1 MLLALTLIASLSSV
15 HTTSYDISYPVYEL
29 EEIDDRQDFTKLK
42 DFLFKI
48 NEANRLVYDS
58 CEIIDEKSGL
68 FQTQSKPHCLYNVSY
83 LNKSEIVVFGYSDSV
98 RTFLISEK
106 KTMCDKE
113 DILCGR
119 LTIIVKLLDLINSA
133 IHIALNNAEHLW
145 VNLDI
150 LDFYD
155 LFNLYK
161 VSVSNIELLTNITL
175 QKQKANIILSI
186 EKNKLRNQIK
196 NARIINI
203 ENTIYTYFAKPLKDT
218 TVFLGDTIGTT
229 LGATINST
237 IHNTIPE
244 IDTSYKIISGI
255 LLLLGVYIKVFK

>member
-1 MLLALTLIASLSSV
+1 MFIILTLLISITNTHS
-15 HTTSYDISYPVYEL
+15 TPYDINYPVYEI
-29 EEIDDRQDFTKLK
+29 EKIDDKKEFTNLK

-58 CEIIDEKSGL
+58 CEIIDEPGGIFHSH
-68 FQTQSKPHCLYNVSY
+68 TKPICLYNVSY
-83 LNKSEIVVFGYSDSV
+83 LNKSDIIIFGYPKNIRD
-98 RTFLISEK
+98 FLISERK
-106 KTMCDKE
+106 YMCDKE
-113 DILCGR
+113 NIMCGR

-133 IHIALNNAEHLW
+133 VYIAINNAEHIW
-145 VNLDI
+145 VNLEI

-161 VSVSNIELLTNITL
+161 LSVSNIELLTNITL

-196 NARIINI
+196 NERILNI

-218 TVFLGDTIGTT
+218 TVFLGNTIGST

-244 IDTSYKIISGI
+244 IDISYKIILGM
-255 LLLLGVYIKVFK
+255 LLSLLVYFKVFK